1 MTGLFAERARSQ
13 GKRGRTRAGLMD
25 AAAEAFANTGVEA
38 ASINAIAH
46 AANVSNGTFY
56 NHFRDKDEI
65 LAEVAFGIA
74 RDFAER
80 IDTAMADLA
89 DPAKRVSFGTRQ
101 FIALATSEPT
111 WGLALT
117 RATWALPKLRKE
129 VAAFARADLDQ
140 GVRQGVFRV
149 EVDDLLVD
157 LFMSMVVMAVY
168 LRASGE
174 AGDEIGAKVAEHQL
188 RLLGV
193 SPARARRAARFELVP
208 LDLTDAGS
216 RD

>member
-1 MTGLFAERARSQ
+1 MSGVFAARARSQ
-13 GKRGRTRAGLMD
+13 GKKIRTRAGLMD
-25 AAAEAFANTGVEA
+25 AAAEAFARTGIEA

-46 AANVSNGTFY
+46 AADVSNGTFY

-65 LAEVAFGIA
+65 LAAVAFGIA

-80 IDTAMADLA
+80 IDEAMSDIEDSAQ
-89 DPAKRVSFGTRQ
+89 RVSFGTRQ

-117 RATWALPKLRKE
+117 RAVWALPELRRE
-129 VAAFARADLDQ
+129 VETFARADLDR
-140 GVRQGVFRV
+140 GVRDGTFRV
-149 EVDDLLVD
+149 EIDDLLVD
-157 LFMSMVVMAVY
+157 LFMSMVLMAIY

-174 AGDEIGAKVAEHQL
+174 ANEDIGARVAEHQL

-193 SPARARRAARFELVP
+193 SPARARRASHCDWVP
-208 LDLTDAGS
+208 LSITGS
-216 RD
+216 SQ